1 MRRGTGSSLGAL
13 ALLVAAGAAC
23 ASAPSGDN
31 GGGGRSAESAARVL
45 DSAQMM
51 ADVRALAAD
60 SMQGRRSGDPGA
72 AMARRYITARL
83 TALGARP
90 LGGDS
95 YEQEFTSPHGAG
107 PGVNLLAR
115 IVGRT
120 HPDRYIVLSAHY
132 DHLGVRSGQIYNGAD
147 DNASGVGAVLAIA
160 AALAQRQP
168 ESTVLLAF
176 FDAEESGKIGATA
189 FVGAPPVP
197 LSRVVLNVNLDMVGR
212 NAKGELYVA
221 GSSHYAFL
229 RPYLDSVAARAPV
242 SLRFGHDTP
251 SPLRP
256 SDDWTDASDH
266 GAFHKV
272 GIPFAYFGVED
283 HPDYHKPTDDVE
295 RIEPSFYVRAAETV
309 LDALRTFDR
318 NLPALSAAGARAP

>member
-1 MRRGTGSSLGAL
+1 MRREIGIRRRAL
-13 ALLVAAGAAC
+13 ALLVAMCGAC
-23 ASAPSGDN
+23 ASGPSGEN
-31 GGGGRSAESAARVL
+31 GGAGPGSAPRVL

-51 ADVRALAAD
+51 AHVRALAAD
-60 SMQGRRSGDPGA
+60 SMQGRRSGSPGA
-72 AMARRYITARL
+72 AMARRYITGRL
-83 TALGARP
+83 TELGARP

-107 PGVNLLAR
+107 AGVNLLAQ
-115 IVGRT
+115 VAGRT

-168 ESTVLLAF
+168 ESTVILAL

-197 LSRVVLNVNLDMVGR
+197 LSRVVLNINLDMVGR

-221 GSSHYAFL
+221 GTSHYAFL

-251 SPLRP
+251 SPMRP

-266 GAFHKV
+266 GAFHNA

-295 RIEPSFYVRAAETV
+295 RIEPAFYVRAAETI

-318 NLPALSAAGARAP
+318 NLPALAAASGRAP